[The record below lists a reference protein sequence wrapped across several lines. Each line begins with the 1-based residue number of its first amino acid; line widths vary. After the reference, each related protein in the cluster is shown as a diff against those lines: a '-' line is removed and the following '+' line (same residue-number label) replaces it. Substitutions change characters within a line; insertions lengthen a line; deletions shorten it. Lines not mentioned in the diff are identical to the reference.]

1 MLGATAPQPPTN
13 EGPAIVQYLQVLLII
28 YFRFEWFRTDDWTG
42 AESEAEI
49 RWYVPENMQ
58 IGKYRISHS
67 GHRKPFVGFSP
78 RHFTGTTNTFMV
90 VE

>member
-1 MLGATAPQPPTN
+1 MHACFTD
-13 EGPAIVQYLQVLLII
+13 
-28 YFRFEWFRTDDWTG
+28 YFRFEWFRTDNWTG

-67 GHRKPFVGFSP
+67 GHEKPFVGFSP
-78 RHFTGTTNTFMV
+78 RHFMGTTDTFMV
-90 VE
+90 VESNIPYFHH